1 MKKLLLILTFLFF
14 TSIPSYSQT
23 VGRNV
28 CKIFLESYDSKEDDG
43 ELAFEIDCR
52 MVDCLLELEI
62 SNDER
67 RKKKVFQ
74 YWIYERNYYLNEDSI
89 IIMKMDLGSMKSL
102 MDDHQSILMTV
113 TVYSMSSY
121 PVFRRLMPFDRSL
134 LIRNYQ
140 SRKNE

>member
-1 MKKLLLILTFLFF
+1 MKKLLLLLSFFLLT
-14 TSIPSYSQT
+14 SVPSYSQT

-43 ELAFEIDCR
+43 ELVFEIDCR
-52 MVDCLLELEI
+52 MVDCLLEMEI

-74 YWIYERNYYLNEDSI
+74 YWIYERNYYLNEDSL
-89 IIMKMDLGSMKSL
+89 IIMRMNLGNMKSL

-113 TVYSMSSY
+113 TIYSMSSY
-121 PVFRRLMPFDRSL
+121 PVFRRLMPFDRPL
-134 LIRNYQ
+134 LIRTYQ
-140 SRKNE
+140 VNKHE